1 MPKKIVMLIKKVIS
15 ISILILII
23 YSCQNKSTSFSD
35 DNYFIKGDITAL
47 SNKTKVLLKK
57 QENGI
62 TISIDSTFSE
72 NGKFEFSGIIETP
85 AMYGIFIDSIKGGI
99 YPLVESGTITINAH
113 KDSLYN
119 PRVSG
124 TKLNNE
130 LNVFKEGSKKI
141 VDKINDLFPEFQ
153 KARAENDVEKIDQIN
168 AEMKAIND
176 ENTTYSLNYTK
187 NNPDS
192 YISAMIL
199 QSLLRMP
206 DMNPE
211 KAKLIYTNFSDEVKK
226 SDFSKSIKNYIE
238 RDMVQKDSIN

>member
-1 MPKKIVMLIKKVIS
+1 MLLKKV
-15 ISILILII
+15 ISILILILI
-23 YSCQNKSTSFSD
+23 IGSCQKKSTNISEN
-35 DNYFIKGDITAL
+35 NYFIKGDITAL
-47 SNKTKVLLKK
+47 SNNTKVILKK
-57 QENGI
+57 QENGA

-72 NGKFEFSGIIETP
+72 NGKFEFTGVIDSP
-85 AMYGIFIDSIKGGI
+85 AMYGVFIDSIKGGI

-113 KDSLYN
+113 IDSLYN
-119 PRVSG
+119 PHISG

-130 LNVFKEGSKKI
+130 LNEFKEGSKKI
-141 VDKINDLFPEFQ
+141 VDKISDLFPEFQ
-153 KARAENDVEKIDQIN
+153 KARAENNVEKIDRIN

-206 DMNPE
+206 DMNPD
-211 KAKLIYTNFSDEVKK
+211 KAKGIFNTFSEEVKK
-226 SDFSKSIKNYIE
+226 SDFSKNIKKYIDH
-238 RDMVQKDSIN
+238 DMSQKDSIN